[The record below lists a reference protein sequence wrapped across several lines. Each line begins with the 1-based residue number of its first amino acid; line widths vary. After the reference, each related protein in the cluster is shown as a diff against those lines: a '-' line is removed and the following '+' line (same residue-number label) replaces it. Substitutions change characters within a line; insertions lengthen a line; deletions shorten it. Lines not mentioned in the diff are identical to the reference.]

1 MEKLLI
7 DNGSYQ
13 LFVNRSDLLEHPE
26 EEAGQSLEVPVVN
39 PSLRCAMAEY
49 LQEIRWNVSYS
60 EREANVEAKKEHLK
74 KRTFAGKASGAGK
87 I

>member
-1 MEKLLI
+1 M
-7 DNGSYQ
+7 
-13 LFVNRSDLLEHPE
+13 
-26 EEAGQSLEVPVVN
+26 EVPVVN

-74 KRTFAGKASGAGK
+74 KELLQGKASGAGK

>member
-26 EEAGQSLEVPVVN
+26 EEAGQPLEVPVVN

-60 EREANVEAKKEHLK
+60 EREANVEAK
-74 KRTFAGKASGAGK
+74 RNT
-87 I
+87 